1 MKTKRLPIR
10 NLWLAL
16 AILLIG
22 QNLAARQIT
31 VRGTVRDTAR
41 QPLPGVTV
49 LVKHASTGTVT
60 GADGKIRIVVRKGA
74 VKMPKAVYETSVE
87 VVRPSKLAYR
97 RDRDERR
104 FKESARPSQ
113 WHGRD
118 DDMTGGTFADFL
130 RQSQERQK
138 RQDSRRRK

>member
-31 VRGTVRDTAR
+31 VQGTVRDTAR
-41 QPLPGVTV
+41 HPLPGVTV

-60 GADGKIRIVVRKGA
+60 GADGRYAIPASVGDTLVFRFIGMASQEHAVADSVLNVTLRPDENALDEVVVTG
-74 VKMPKAVYETSVE
+74 YQSVE
-87 VVRPSKLAYR
+87 K
-97 RDRDERR
+97 
-104 FKESARPSQ
+104 
-113 WHGRD
+113 
-118 DDMTGGTFADFL
+118 
-130 RQSQERQK
+130 K
-138 RQDSRRRK
+138 R

>member
-31 VRGTVRDTAR
+31 VQGTVRDTAR
-41 QPLPGVTV
+41 HPLPGVTV

-60 GADGKIRIVVRKGA
+60 GADGRYAIPASVGDTLVFRVQLLTEIRRGIATMRGLAFVGGQVVCEAEFTAQIAKNRG
-74 VKMPKAVYETSVE
+74 
-87 VVRPSKLAYR
+87 
-97 RDRDERR
+97 
-104 FKESARPSQ
+104 
-113 WHGRD
+113 
-118 DDMTGGTFADFL
+118 
-130 RQSQERQK
+130 
-138 RQDSRRRK
+138 